1 MTSPNDPPLSRRA
14 ARLAEQAAHHEGVE
28 VFARPGEGAEAP
40 DGRRGSAPVSVP
52 SSAPSDIAYR
62 TEVRPRVPH
71 YDDAPPSL
79 VSPTAPPAPVA
90 PAFVPAAPPAYP
102 VQQVRRRDFRP
113 PAEVPAE
120 APRVEPREAFDAPLE
135 YHTQLT
141 PRPDAAPRSEPPVE
155 PAPVHVIVPPAQ
167 GLGALEQTRS
177 RRELRE
183 SRAAQTIAEQPAFSV
198 TEAAPAAPAA
208 PVAPTHDDDG
218 VVHATI
224 EPAPVEAAP
233 MEAAPIEPA
242 PVEAALLESAPVAP
256 AAPAAPVVPVS
267 TGSHWS
273 VGIHD
278 ADDPFENTFS
288 REVGSTAALNTNALV
303 LPEMPTGSIAG
314 PVAGTGEIIVTGM
327 IDVSRVV
334 SSTGTVPTMHDSPD
348 IDDLFEPGD
357 HEVAAPDSAPVSA
370 LKAVSSHTGTHTV
383 MTGKRST
390 SNVVTTVLVAT
401 TVVMAVVAIG
411 LFVVAAVNGLF

>member
-1 MTSPNDPPLSRRA
+1 MTSPNEPPLSRRA

-28 VFARPGEGAEAP
+28 VFARPGESAEAP

-71 YDDAPPSL
+71 YDEAPPSL
-79 VSPTAPPAPVA
+79 VSPSAPPTPVA

-113 PAEVPAE
+113 PADVPAE
-120 APRVEPREAFDAPLE
+120 APRVEPQAEFDTPLE

-155 PAPVHVIVPPAQ
+155 PAPVHVIAPPAHD
-167 GLGALEQTRS
+167 LGAVEQTRS

-183 SRAAQTIAEQPAFSV
+183 SRAAQGVVEQPVFSV
-198 TEAAPAAPAA
+198 TEAMPAA
-208 PVAPTHDDDG
+208 PVVPVVPTHYEADG
-218 VVHATI
+218 AVHATV
-224 EPAPVEAAP
+224 EPAPLAP
-233 MEAAPIEPA
+233 APIEP
-242 PVEAALLESAPVAP
+242 ALLESAPVAP
-256 AAPAAPVVPVS
+256 PPPAAPVVPVS

-288 REVGSTAALNTNALV
+288 REVGSSAALNTNALV